1 MLNRFSLRCFCTRYK
16 LFVSKKLI
24 SRALSV
30 FLFTVLHPEDSFIT
44 VKSLFE
50 KVPSLFAN
58 ARATGSHWAAPLLVI
73 RHKLNYWPLAL
84 APHKAPLATSSPCGV
99 LWTGGSNPLSCYCS
113 PTLRPINFISTRPL
127 EDVKN
132 IKWARKRCAK
142 ETETLF
148 RPGYKWLL
156 KPSCHSTI
164 MFTGIQVFLFFLF
177 SKDTLNFLFI
187 K

>member
-1 MLNRFSLRCFCTRYK
+1 MFLYALQNICFK
-16 LFVSKKLI
+16 EALLI

-73 RHKLNYWPLAL
+73 RHKLNYWPPAL
-84 APHKAPLATSSPCGV
+84 APHKAPWQHPPPAVCFER
-99 LWTGGSNPLSCYCS
+99 GGSNPLSCYCS
-113 PTLRPINFISTRPL
+113 PTLRPINFISTRLL
-127 EDVKN
+127 EEVKK

-142 ETETLF
+142 ETKTLL
-148 RPGYKWLL
+148 RPGFKWL
-156 KPSCHSTI
+156 
-164 MFTGIQVFLFFLF
+164 FT
-177 SKDTLNFLFI
+177 
-187 K
+187 